1 MGLLLVELAVI
12 ASFVGLGV
20 LFSKGKGAFLIAG
33 YNTASRSEKE
43 NYDEKAL
50 CRFMG
55 KLMAAMARRGYDF
68 EGARRAVEEAL
79 SEAREE

>member
-1 MGLLLVELAVI
+1 MLLVELAVI

-50 CRFMG
+50 CRFMVPVLSG
-55 KLMAAMARRGYDF
+55 T
-68 EGARRAVEEAL
+68 GARYWHR
-79 SEAREE
+79 SDRPQ